1 MNQVNSNKDI
11 SLLSEN
17 ENKPLEMKDIAQA
30 SDCNKD
36 FNEGIEEKKT
46 FKNKETKEYNTNTL
60 LLNSYWIELVSKGAF
75 GFSILFYEIVGYIVF
90 MSFSHVIN
98 GNFND
103 IKEFTTVLLKDIG
116 LKWLIIVKVNQ
127 NL

>member
-36 FNEGIEEKKT
+36 FDEGIEEKKHLKIKRL
-46 FKNKETKEYNTNTL
+46 KNITQIHYC
-60 LLNSYWIELVSKGAF
+60 
-75 GFSILFYEIVGYIVF
+75 
-90 MSFSHVIN
+90 
-98 GNFND
+98 
-103 IKEFTTVLLKDIG
+103 
-116 LKWLIIVKVNQ
+116 
-127 NL
+127 